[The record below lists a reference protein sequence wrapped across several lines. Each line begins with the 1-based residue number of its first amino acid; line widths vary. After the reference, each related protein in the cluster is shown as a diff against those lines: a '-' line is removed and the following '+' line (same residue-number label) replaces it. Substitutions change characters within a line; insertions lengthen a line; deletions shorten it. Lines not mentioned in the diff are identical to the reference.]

1 MQLMPRT
8 ATFVDGKNR
17 YHRNGHA
24 DRLYD
29 PQLNI
34 ELGQR
39 YLSYLLSSEMF
50 DGDLLLALAAYNSGP
65 ATLKKWRKEV
75 DYRDDPLLFIESV
88 PSRETRWF
96 LRRVLTNLG
105 VYRSRLGQEGLSLQ
119 SIVAGEWPHYVAM
132 GKIRKVEQFAGN

>member
-1 MQLMPRT
+1 M
-8 ATFVDGKNR
+8 
-17 YHRNGHA
+17 
-24 DRLYD
+24 
-29 PQLNI
+29 
-34 ELGQR
+34 
-39 YLSYLLSSEMF
+39 
-50 DGDLLLALAAYNSGP
+50 
-65 ATLKKWRKEV
+65 